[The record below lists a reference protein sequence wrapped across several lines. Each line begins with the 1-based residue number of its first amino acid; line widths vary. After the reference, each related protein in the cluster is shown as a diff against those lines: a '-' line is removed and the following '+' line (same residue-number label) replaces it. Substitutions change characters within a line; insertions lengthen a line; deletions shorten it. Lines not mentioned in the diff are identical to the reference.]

1 LLLLLLELLSC
12 PDATFDVVGLRVAL
26 TCDVLGV
33 DVAPERDVVAPTL
46 VLEVVVAGF
55 ELLLLDTALL
65 RDVVTLLRD
74 VVTLLR
80 DVVTLLRDVPTFDVP
95 LTDVLEPLVTL
106 VFLAVFELAEPGAVR
121 VTLTALEPVDSE
133 RVVVDTEPPLFL
145 IDDEDVAEPLLPVS
159 VVMAPDAPVSLRDP

>member
-1 LLLLLLELLSC
+1 
-12 PDATFDVVGLRVAL
+12 VAL

-55 ELLLLDTALL
+55 ELLLLDTA
-65 RDVVTLLRD
+65 LLRD

>member
-55 ELLLLDTALL
+55 ELLLLDTA
-65 RDVVTLLRD
+65 LLRD

>member
-1 LLLLLLELLSC
+1 MLLLLLELLSC

-55 ELLLLDTALL
+55 ELLLLDTA
-65 RDVVTLLRD
+65 LLRD

>member
-1 LLLLLLELLSC
+1 LLLLLLLLELLSC

-55 ELLLLDTALL
+55 ELLLLDTA
-65 RDVVTLLRD
+65 LLRD

>member
-1 LLLLLLELLSC
+1 MLLLLELLSC

-55 ELLLLDTALL
+55 ELLLLDTA
-65 RDVVTLLRD
+65 LLRD

>member
-1 LLLLLLELLSC
+1 MLLLLLELLSC

-55 ELLLLDTALL
+55 ELLLLDTAP
-65 RDVVTLLRD
+65 
-74 VVTLLR
+74 LR